1 MRVFSSL
8 GATVGILALAAS
20 SAGAQAASSFGPF
33 VAYTSGRNIST
44 PVTAGAEMA
53 LFGSGLFGFRGSG
66 AILLDDRGRLDAS
79 APHGWD
85 VDGDLVLR
93 LGHPGFGS
101 FSLVP
106 YAFTG
111 IGGMSRPDALTGAKD
126 FFHTWSYGGGV
137 SLGLSRSLQI
147 TGEARQRA
155 MRATG
160 DTQWHSTGGAE
171 TRLGLMFR
179 I

>member
-8 GATVGILALAAS
+8 CTTTAVLALAAS
-20 SAGAQAASSFGPF
+20 AAGAQGSSSFGPF
-33 VAYTSGRNIST
+33 VAYTSGHNIST
-44 PVTAGAEMA
+44 PVTAGAQMA
-53 LFGSGLFGFRGSG
+53 LFSGLFGVRGSG

-85 VDGDLVLR
+85 MDGDLVLR
-93 LGHPGFGS
+93 LGHPGFAS

-111 IGGMSRPDALTGAKD
+111 IGGMSRPDALTGAKE
-126 FFHTWSYGGGV
+126 FYHTWSYGGGV

-147 TGEARQRA
+147 TAEARQRA

-160 DTQWHSTGGAE
+160 ETQWHSTGGAE
-171 TRLGLMFR
+171 MRVGLLFHL
-179 I
+179 